1 MQKLPVFGALGHA
14 FRSTTDNIGFAFHIS
29 WPWVLILL
37 PFNVGTN
44 LYMVLN
50 GLETGGEPDP
60 AKIGTYFAVAAPLI
74 LASIVAYASIAVN
87 WHRYVLLDEIAQGW
101 QRLRID
107 SLTWRYIGNFIL
119 IFLVLLVC
127 AIPIG
132 AAFGLISFLLYALMN
147 GTMATVLVIPAVVA
161 LYAFAFVVSY
171 RLLVKLPAVALGRSD
186 FSMGDAWRATKGN
199 SFRLLGLLVLFVLCI
214 LLIAA
219 GMLVITYLFGLLG
232 TLGLSLAVAIQVMV
246 NWVATILGVTLL
258 TSLYGFF
265 VEGRE
270 F

>member
-1 MQKLPVFGALGHA
+1 MRKLPVFKALGHA
-14 FRSTTDNIGFAFHIS
+14 FRSTMDNIGFAFHIS

-37 PFNVGTN
+37 PFNVATN

-60 AKIGTYFAVAAPLI
+60 AKIGMYFAVATPLI

-87 WHRYVLLDEIAQGW
+87 WHRYVLLDEIAEGW

-107 SLTWRYIGNFIL
+107 GLMWRYIGNFIL
-119 IFLVLLVC
+119 IGLVVIACTIPLGILFFIIGFLAQGILQGSVGTIAFV
-127 AIPIG
+127 
-132 AAFGLISFLLYALMN
+132 AAGIIF
-147 GTMATVLVIPAVVA
+147 
-161 LYAFAFVVSY
+161 YAFLFIVSY
-171 RLLVKLPAVALGRSD
+171 RLMVKMPAVALGRRD
-186 FSMGDAWRATKGN
+186 FSMGDAWRATSEN
-199 SFRLLGLLVLFVLCI
+199 SWRMLGLLILFVLC
-214 LLIAA
+214 LVLI
-219 GMLVITYLFGLLG
+219 GVIMLAITYAFGLLG
-232 TLGLSLAVAIQVMV
+232 TIGLSLAVAIQVMV

>member
-1 MQKLPVFGALGHA
+1 M
-14 FRSTTDNIGFAFHIS
+14 
-29 WPWVLILL
+29 LL
-37 PFNVGTN
+37 PFNVATN

-50 GLETGGEPDP
+50 GLETGGEPNP
-60 AKIGTYFAVAAPLI
+60 AMIGKFFAVLIPLG
-74 LASIVAYASIAVN
+74 LASVVAYSSIAVN

-119 IFLVLLVC
+119 IFLVIMAC
-127 AIPIG
+127 AIPLGIAFVLLG
-132 AAFGLISFLLYALMN
+132 FLTNAALGETMIYDFL
-147 GTMATVLVIPAVVA
+147 VLAVVIF
-161 LYAFAFVVSY
+161 YAFAFIIAY
-171 RLLVKLPAVALGRSD
+171 RLLVKMPAVALGRTD

-199 SFRLLGLLVLFVLCI
+199 SWRMLGLLILFVLSM
-214 LLIAA
+214 LLVGV
-219 GMLVITYLFGLLG
+219 GMFIVTYLFGLLG

>member
-1 MQKLPVFGALGHA
+1 MRKLPVFGALGHA
-14 FRSTTDNIGFAFHIS
+14 IRSTTDNIGFAFHIS
-29 WPWVLILL
+29 WPWVIILL
-37 PFNVGTN
+37 PFNVATN

-60 AKIGTYFAVAAPLI
+60 AQIGTYFAVATPLI
-74 LASIVAYASIAVN
+74 LASIVSYSSIAVN

-119 IFLVLLVC
+119 VALVLVACSIPVGLAIGLVSLLANAVLGEELLVVFLV
-127 AIPIG
+127 P
-132 AAFGLISFLLYALMN
+132 AFG
-147 GTMATVLVIPAVVA
+147 V
-161 LYAFAFVVSY
+161 LYAFAFVAAY
-171 RLLVKLPAVALGRSD
+171 RLLVKMPAVALGRRD
-186 FSMGDAWRATKGN
+186 FSMGDAWRATRGN
-199 SFRLLGLLVLFVLCI
+199 SWRMLGLLILFLLCLVLIGVLMF
-214 LLIAA
+214 A
-219 GMLVITYLFGLLG
+219 VTYAFGLLG
-232 TLGLSLAVAIQVMV
+232 MVGLSLAVAIQVMV